1 MLIWHLLLWPAII
14 VIASARAPP
23 SAATQKK
30 AEVAKLRSELEKA
43 LEEDDGAP
51 PGVVVAP
58 GWTQQAGQSPLG
70 KATKVVVDPSSL
82 RSAAAIRQEIQ
93 QAVAHQGQN
102 QEVVQ
107 LEAQLKERGSTKEHQ
122 LAANPRQ
129 ELLGAAGQ
137 ENLEA
142 NVVESHAAASQNH
155 IDLEQL
161 QRLEL
166 SKRRTRDML
175 ILQRIEEL
183 QNFSLP
189 ADVDRWLTLQ
199 ANGSQ
204 YLVGQQHSEG
214 GFLVLTEDLSTL
226 QSFLHPFPVTAW
238 LGLERWNSR
247 LHVQEGLLV
256 LASQDQLIWL
266 RLNATIGLTPF
277 WHWPVAGSTVTQMR
291 GFNWEGRE
299 FLALVAEHTLSIY
312 SYDLEAE
319 EFWISQRLQ
328 LAETISDLA
337 IMDTGRELLLAVG
350 QRDEA
355 FIYVWSWSSGG
366 EQPLQLRQK
375 IGAAEV
381 TGITAFQMGG
391 RSYLA
396 LGGIQP
402 QILVYVQG
410 QLVPRTIL
418 GQNFGFVEYFL
429 PIPVRSYRDDLLLL
443 VQHRVV
449 FDPHSLLV
457 LEVLVWT
464 GEAFEAGLLPPA
476 CGTTFGAGCLL
487 DQDREDG
494 LLGSVL
500 LRRSVDQP
508 PLVLVPR
515 KGLFQLETQLLARNS
530 ETQDLLEIR
539 EFMEQWVNEQGELIK
554 LAEELL
560 TEEEDYP
567 HYEEVITP
575 LVVSEDGGIIEEL
588 FVNDARWTGAD
599 AAVNMNELLAQILQL
614 SEELSSTKRTKRQ
627 PEALFNFHYEQ
638 LEVEA
643 IEAGEFLL
651 ERLNHVPFYI
661 QNASL
666 ELPLGVLNVQQLELL
681 EAAKEELVL
690 VEGSESHESLQ
701 LAGDLECGFINGM
714 ACDQLLQEVVWRH
727 QPLKLPELNV
737 EGPVIFEDVLHV
749 NSLNDLSFPGDF
761 LWSQGNETSVVQAP
775 KEFTQTL
782 SANAVDTSGTINAV
796 NPQHVITLSDS
807 QDWPGWVTFSHLEVS
822 EELELNGSAQG
833 RQFEEAPL
841 NPTLLE
847 SRLIQADC
855 HFDQLFVR
863 GPLRLLGGLDNDTF
877 DSLLGDLVQ
886 RSQDPGHELLV
897 GGSKRV
903 DQLQLPVDA
912 HVADNRL
919 TGIPLDDFVTKHTP
933 QTLRNLTQLGGYVYF
948 HQLELAEGFA
958 YDGVHLEE
966 LLAESLRLD
975 GDGPLSSPLTSLRF
989 VGHSPPDFARLQV
1002 ESRLNEVPLS
1012 SGYQRLHEPLHLKGA
1027 NFSRLRAGQAQVNH
1041 DVVGGGLLNGKNLS
1055 HLLQEQPHTWS
1066 GEVHVQELFLPQ
1078 GVQAQKLQGLKAN
1091 LLLDFL
1097 QQLDELPLLILQ
1109 GRLQVEH
1116 IAVSGSVGVMETL
1129 NGVDINELQRQVVWL
1144 DRPNELRTRWI
1155 LAEPAQFQGNLQ
1167 ILGSFNDRL
1176 LPELLDDIVLR
1187 SDGQEVML
1195 IEGTKSFLAP
1205 VHVGDL
1211 RLAALNG
1218 IPFERVANKV
1228 SPLKL
1233 SGNVRL
1239 LGRLFVEELQLNDGE
1254 VTGELEKLLRWDP
1267 TTRGFVHRGVI
1278 ELPGKHELQNLV
1290 VLGHLGNRTE
1300 EPVPELFDQ
1309 LIFKQQPGGA
1319 HLQGHKTFTG
1329 RVRIADGAFINRLNS
1344 LDLDQLLGSLIYV
1357 DSPEEAVVE
1366 TPVRFAAS
1374 VKMDHLQADRLV
1386 LAGDLLHGCNVSQWL
1401 RDTIRVDRDIQI
1413 PNIVVAFAKGS
1424 LDGNE
1429 LEVEELN
1436 QVNLSRVVTRYTEQH
1451 LSDPLRA
1458 DELLLDGQLV
1468 VHGKVNGHNLTEEYA
1483 NTLMINPA
1491 KEQHVETPLFMGSL
1505 LVSGSL
1511 EINSPVN
1518 GLNLSDVASLNEDQV
1533 LLQSPLYFAT
1543 LHAPFL
1549 KADQKINGFDFKD
1562 WYDGS
1567 LWARGRE
1574 QQEITGNWRV
1584 NKLSVKQQSSD
1595 DDELR
1600 PRRQTAEESYRE
1612 LCDGLSRI
1620 LLPYQVQ
1627 KLRKSFSL
1635 KQDNDQANIRRIFS
1649 LEAPGGIAYLLI
1661 NERGCWTRIHR
1672 WNGSAFD
1679 RTDAFQSGP
1688 VDQVVALSVGGNRS
1702 SNQEEFAFMTSYE
1715 LRDDDDEASRNCS
1728 GMKPILLSGWQ
1739 VNKTRNTEQINIPED
1754 TLRNL
1759 KEQNEQRSLPI
1770 RSWEYQ
1776 QAIKYLKR
1784 PIIESQLGSKWQ
1796 EEQNETNLL
1805 ELSKMRRRL
1814 LDALEF
1820 QLQAE
1825 VNITQLS
1832 IPESDL
1838 FDEHLVEDFLEL
1850 MRQLHSLRR
1859 RLNTDTL
1866 PLPNTPAKV
1875 LAARSAQL
1883 IWPTLQELRGMNA
1896 KENDTQTRVQELVLE
1911 QTLLDVL
1918 SLANEESG
1926 HDNDDEKLHAV
1937 IKRLRRLK
1945 EDLKDQEEP
1954 AVSSSNREEQFL
1966 PLDWRPVSTLRLIV
1980 GPASRGRLLYAR
1992 LTVLQHTDGLPPT
2005 TPSTAPAA
2013 HIQLHHVNG
2022 TLFQSLAAERGA
2034 RQLVTLRVRDETLLA
2049 FVEGCCRIRVLI
2061 YRGVQGFVD
2070 FARFRAPGG
2079 NGEGEV
2085 LQLLSLRLPL
2095 RRLPGAMYALAVV
2108 QARRVTFYELV
2119 IVGLLEPWMQ
2129 C

>member
-14 VIASARAPP
+14 AIASAT
-23 SAATQKK
+23 SAAQKK

-43 LEEDDGAP
+43 LEEDDAVAP

-58 GWTQQAGQSPLG
+58 GWTQPSGHPPPG
-70 KATKVVVDPSSL
+70 KATKVVVNPSTLSQ
-82 RSAAAIRQEIQ
+82 AAAIRQEIQ

-107 LEAQLKERGSTKEHQ
+107 LEAQLKERGSTKETPK
-122 LAANPRQ
+122 LANPRK

-137 ENLEA
+137 ENPEA
-142 NVVESHAAASQNH
+142 NVVESQAASLNH

-189 ADVDRWLTLQ
+189 MDVDRWLTLQ

-204 YLVGQQHSEG
+204 FLVGQQSED
-214 GFLVLTEDLSTL
+214 GFLVLKEDLTIL
-226 QSFLHPFPVTAW
+226 QSFLHPLPVTAW
-238 LGLERWNSR
+238 LGF
-247 LHVQEGLLV
+247 EGLLL
-256 LASQDQLIWL
+256 LASQDQLTWL
-266 RLNATIGLTPF
+266 RLNETIGLETF
-277 WHWPVAGSTVTQMR
+277 WHWPIAGSRVTQLR
-291 GFNWEGRE
+291 GFSWEGRD

-312 SYDLEAE
+312 SYDLKAQ

-328 LAETISDLA
+328 LAEIITDLA

-355 FIYVWSWSSGG
+355 FIYVWNWSSGSA

-375 IGAAEV
+375 IGAPEV

-396 LGGIQP
+396 LGGILA

-410 QLVPRTIL
+410 HLVPRTIL
-418 GQNFGFVEYFL
+418 GQNFGFVEHFL

-464 GEAFEAGLLPPA
+464 GEAFEAGLLPPS
-476 CGTTFGAGCLL
+476 CGETFGAGCML
-487 DQDREDG
+487 DQEWEHG

-508 PLVLVPR
+508 PYVLVPR
-515 KGLFQLETQLLARNS
+515 RGLFRLETQLLARNS
-530 ETQDLLEIR
+530 ETQDLLEIK
-539 EFMEQWVNEQGELIK
+539 EFMEQWVNEQEELLK

-560 TEEEDYP
+560 TEEEG
-567 HYEEVITP
+567 YELYKEVITP
-575 LVVSEDGGIIEEL
+575 LVISEGGTIEEL
-588 FVNDARWTGAD
+588 FVNEARWTGAD
-599 AAVNMNELLAQILQL
+599 LAVDMNELLAQILQL
-614 SEELSSTKRTKRQ
+614 SEELSSKKRTKRQ
-627 PEALFNFHYEQ
+627 PDSLYNFHYEQ

-643 IEAGEFLL
+643 IEAGDLLL

-666 ELPLGVLNVQQLELL
+666 ELPLGVLNVQELELL
-681 EAAKEELVL
+681 EAVKEELVL
-690 VEGSESHESLQ
+690 VEGSESHESLH
-701 LAGDLECGFINGM
+701 LTGDLECSFINGM
-714 ACDQLLQEVVWRH
+714 PCNQLFQELVWRH

-737 EGPVIFEDVLHV
+737 EGPIIFEDVLHV

-782 SANAVDTSGTINAV
+782 SVNAVDTSGTINAV
-796 NPQHVITLSDS
+796 NPQDVITLSDS

-863 GPLRLLGGLDNDTF
+863 GPVRLLGGLDNDTL

-886 RSQDPGHELLV
+886 RSQNSGDELLV
-897 GGSKRV
+897 GGRKHV

-912 HVADNRL
+912 HVADQRL
-919 TGIPLDDFVTKHTP
+919 TGIPLDDFVTKHTQ
-933 QTLRNLTQLGGYVYF
+933 QTLRNLSQLGGYVYF

-958 YDGVHLEE
+958 YDGVRIEE

-975 GDGPLSSPLTSLRF
+975 HNNGPLISPLTRLRF
-989 VGHSPPDFARLQV
+989 VGQSPPEFSRLQV

-1027 NFSRLRAGQAQVNH
+1027 NFSRLLAGQAQINH
-1041 DVVGGGLLNGKNLS
+1041 DIVGDGLLNGKNLGD
-1055 HLLQEQPHTWS
+1055 LLQEQPHTWS
-1066 GEVHVQELFLPQ
+1066 GEVHVQELFLPR
-1078 GVQAQKLQGLKAN
+1078 GVQTQKLQGLKAN

-1116 IAVSGSVGVMETL
+1116 IEVSGEVQVETL

-1155 LAEPAQFQGNLQ
+1155 LAEAPQFQGNLR
-1167 ILGSFNDRL
+1167 ILGSYNDRL

-1187 SDGQEVML
+1187 SDSQEVMI

-1205 VHVGDL
+1205 VHVADL

-1233 SGNVRL
+1233 EGNVRL
-1239 LGRLFVEELQLNDGE
+1239 LGRLFVEELQLNDGG

-1267 TTRGFVHRGVI
+1267 TIQRFVHRGLI
-1278 ELPGKHELQNLV
+1278 ELPGGNHGLENLV
-1290 VLGHLGNRTE
+1290 VLGHLGNRSE
-1300 EPVPELFDQ
+1300 EPIRELFDQ
-1309 LIFKQQPGGA
+1309 LIFKQQPSGGA
-1319 HLQGHKTFTG
+1319 HLQDHKTFTG
-1329 RVRIADGAFINRLNS
+1329 RIRIEDGAYINRFNG
-1344 LDLDQLLGSLIYV
+1344 LDVDQLLGSLIYV
-1357 DSPEEAVVE
+1357 DSPEEAIVE
-1366 TPVRFAAS
+1366 TPVRFASS
-1374 VKMDHLQADRLV
+1374 VKMDQLQADRLV
-1386 LAGDLLHGCNVSQWL
+1386 LTGDLLHGCNVSQWL
-1401 RDTIRVDRDIQI
+1401 RDTIRVDRDIQMQKMT
-1413 PNIVVAFAKGS
+1413 FAKGS

-1429 LEVEELN
+1429 LQVEELN

-1451 LSDPLRA
+1451 LSDPLQA

-1468 VHGKVNGHNLTEEYA
+1468 VHGRVNGHNLTEEYA
-1483 NTLMINPA
+1483 NTLMIHPT
-1491 KEQHVETPLFMGSL
+1491 KEQHVETPLFLGSL
-1505 LVSGSL
+1505 FVGGNL

-1518 GLNLSDVASLNEDQV
+1518 GLNLSDVASLDEDQV

-1549 KADQKINGFDFKD
+1549 KAEQKLNGFDFKD
-1562 WYDGS
+1562 WYEGS
-1567 LWARGRE
+1567 LWARGRD

-1584 NKLSVKQQSSD
+1584 NKLKVKQSSD
-1595 DDELR
+1595 DDDLR
-1600 PRRQTAEESYRE
+1600 PRRQTPEESYRE
-1612 LCDGLSRI
+1612 LCEGLSRI

-1627 KLRKSFSL
+1627 RLRKSFSL
-1635 KQDNDQANIRRIFS
+1635 KQAKDQPNIRRIFA
-1649 LEAPGGIAYLLI
+1649 LEAPGGLAYLLI
-1661 NERGCWTRIHR
+1661 NEQGCWTRIHR
-1672 WNGSAFD
+1672 WNGSSFD
-1679 RTDAFQSGP
+1679 RTDGFQSGP
-1688 VDQVVALSVGGNRS
+1688 IDQVVALSS
-1702 SNQEEFAFMTSYE
+1702 SSQKEEEFAFMTSYE
-1715 LRDDDDEASRNCS
+1715 LRDDDNEASKNCS
-1728 GMKPILLSGWQ
+1728 GLKPILLSGWQ
-1739 VNKTRNTEQINIPED
+1739 VNKTINTEKMQIPQD

-1759 KEQNEQRSLPI
+1759 KEQHEQRPLPI
-1770 RSWEYQ
+1770 HSWEYQ

-1784 PIIESQLGSKWQ
+1784 PIIESQLGSQWQ
-1796 EEQNETNLL
+1796 ENETNPLDL
-1805 ELSKMRRRL
+1805 ARMRRRL
-1814 LDALEF
+1814 LDSLEF

-1838 FDEHLVEDFLEL
+1838 FDEHLVEDFLQL
-1850 MRQLHSLRR
+1850 MHQLHSLRR
-1859 RLNTDTL
+1859 HLNTDTL

-1883 IWPTLQELRGMNA
+1883 IWPTLQELRGLNDQD
-1896 KENDTQTRVQELVLE
+1896 NDTLTRFQEIILE

-1918 SLANEESG
+1918 TLANKES
-1926 HDNDDEKLHAV
+1926 DDNNDDEKLHAV
-1937 IKRLRRLK
+1937 IQRLRRLK
-1945 EDLKDQEEP
+1945 EDLKEQEDLENP
-1954 AVSSSNREEQFL
+1954 EAASSSNREEQFL
-1966 PLDWRPVSTLRLIV
+1966 PPDWRPVSTIRLIV

-1992 LTVLQHTDGLPPT
+1992 LTVLQPADGLPPT
-2005 TPSTAPAA
+2005 TPSSAPAA

-2022 TLFQSLAAERGA
+2022 SLFQSLAAERGA
-2034 RQLVTLRVRDETLLA
+2034 RELVTLRIRDETLLA

-2061 YRGVQGFVD
+2061 YRGVQGFVE
-2070 FARFRAPGG
+2070 FARFRASKSDG
-2079 NGEGEV
+2079 NGEI
-2085 LQLLSLRLPL
+2085 LQLVSLRLPL
-2095 RRLPGAMYALAVV
+2095 RRPPGAMYSLAVV
-2108 QARRVTFYELV
+2108 QARSVTFYELV
-2119 IVGLLEPWMQ
+2119 IAGLLEPWMQ